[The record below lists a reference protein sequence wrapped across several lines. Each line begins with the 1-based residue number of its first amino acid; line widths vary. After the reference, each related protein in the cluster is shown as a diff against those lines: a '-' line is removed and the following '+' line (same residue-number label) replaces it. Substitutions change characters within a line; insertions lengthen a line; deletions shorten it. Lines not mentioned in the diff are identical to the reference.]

1 MYKFIGETDVS
12 NTKVP
17 VLVESKILNSKFLSR
32 NIYAVVELKQL
43 MAIVL
48 YQIPANVYIAPIV

>member
-43 MAIVL
+43 MAMVL
-48 YQIPANVYIAPIV
+48 Y